1 MKEAQELSEPTEQY
15 ACQPLDVRN
24 TGAYVLSLTIL
35 LTILLALTNWKWP
48 RTSVKCLKAFK
59 SISRTL
65 VNSWVLYILQIRS
78 TFKTVHN
85 DPCK

>member
-35 LTILLALTNWKWP
+35 LTILLALFVE
-48 RTSVKCLKAFK
+48 VKVD
-59 SISRTL
+59 IE
-65 VNSWVLYILQIRS
+65 
-78 TFKTVHN
+78 
-85 DPCK
+85 